1 MLKCRENTLVDKQE
15 GKWLKHIIP
24 SQLII
29 PARVQVLEALVAAA
43 ALAAEAAALAA
54 EAAALAAAVEEV
66 EALAAEEVEAVED
79 LVFMEERNSL
89 VKLGKVEVKV
99 DAATVVATGR

>member
-1 MLKCRENTLVDKQE
+1 MDKQE

-54 EAAALAAAVEEV
+54 AVEEV

-79 LVFMEERNSL
+79 LVFMEERNSF

>member
-1 MLKCRENTLVDKQE
+1 M
-15 GKWLKHIIP
+15 
-24 SQLII
+24 
-29 PARVQVLEALVAAA
+29 
-43 ALAAEAAALAA
+43 
-54 EAAALAAAVEEV
+54 